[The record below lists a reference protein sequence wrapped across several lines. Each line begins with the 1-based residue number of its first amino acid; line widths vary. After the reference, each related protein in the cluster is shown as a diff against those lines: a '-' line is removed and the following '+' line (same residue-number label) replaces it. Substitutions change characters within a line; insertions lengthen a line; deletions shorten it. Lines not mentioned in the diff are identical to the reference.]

1 MRVPLPRAKGWP
13 PRERV
18 FIARAARRRADTC
31 SVCVGVRV
39 RSVWRDVAKAWAA
52 GEAVLGRARPELEAA
67 LAADSSVRESTARAR
82 ISARA
87 KGLFSTFSKLLRD
100 GRGTEG
106 VRDLLGIRVVLDANP
121 STPEGEAAA
130 CYAAMSAARDLWHE
144 VPGRAKDYVSR
155 PKASGYQAL
164 HSTFVVEGM
173 SVELQIRGAGMHA
186 AAEHGAASHAAY
198 KLGVATRRPTATP
211 LLGAGDRGASAAVH
225 ASDDETASNSGTRT
239 VVQGGAPLLPG
250 LAQLPDGE
258 AKVLA
263 AAAEALVDAE
273 AYDSGGESE
282 PEAS

>member
-1 MRVPLPRAKGWP
+1 M
-13 PRERV
+13 
-18 FIARAARRRADTC
+18 
-31 SVCVGVRV
+31 

-52 GEAVLGRARPELEAA
+52 SEAVLGRARPELEAA

-225 ASDDETASNSGTRT
+225 ATDDETAGNSGTRT
-239 VVQGGAPLLPG
+239 VVQGRAPLLPG